1 MRITYVRGQVEVRVS
16 DDINRALTR
25 LSEQPVP
32 GALAQ
37 TELTVLERIAHFG
50 PRLRD
55 LPTSF
60 WIAATALALLMGIVG
75 GALPTGQEEAPLFPL
90 APASRLAPSTLL
102 AE

>member
-1 MRITYVRGQVEVRVS
+1 MNDEIS
-16 DDINRALTR
+16 RALAR

-37 TELTVLERIAHFG
+37 TELTVLERIAAFG

-60 WIAATALALLMGIVG
+60 WIAATGLALLMGILG
-75 GALPTGQEEAPLFPL
+75 GMLPAVREEAPLFPL

>member
-1 MRITYVRGQVEVRVS
+1 MS
-16 DDINRALTR
+16 DDINRALAR

-37 TELTVLERIAHFG
+37 TELTVLDRIAAFG
-50 PRLRD
+50 PRWRD

-60 WIAATALALLMGIVG
+60 WIVAIALALLMGIVG
-75 GALPTGQEEAPLFPL
+75 GAFPAAREEAPLFPL
-90 APASRLAPSTLL
+90 TPSSRLAPSTLL

>member
-1 MRITYVRGQVEVRVS
+1 MN
-16 DDINRALTR
+16 DDISRALAR

-37 TELTVLERIAHFG
+37 TETTVLERIAAFG

-55 LPTSF
+55 LPAGF
-60 WIAATALALLMGIVG
+60 WIAAIGFALLMGIVG
-75 GALPTGQEEAPLFPL
+75 GAFTTAREEAPLFPL
-90 APASRLAPSTLL
+90 APESRLAPSTLL

>member
-1 MRITYVRGQVEVRVS
+1 MS
-16 DDINRALTR
+16 DDINRVLAR
-25 LSEQPVP
+25 LSEQPMP

-37 TELTVLERIAHFG
+37 TELMVIERIAHFG

-60 WIAATALALLMGIVG
+60 WIAAIALALLMGIVG
-75 GALPTGQEEAPLFPL
+75 GALPAGQEEAPLFPL

-102 AE
+102 TE